1 MDEPSAFLL
10 DIDGVLVTA
19 WEPIPGA
26 VGAVTALR
34 RAGHGLRF
42 LTNTTSRTAAE
53 IASALGDAG
62 IDVHDGELLT
72 AAVATG
78 EHLRLHHPGARCLV
92 LNDGPIDDLGPL
104 DLAAP
109 DDERADVV
117 VVGSGG
123 DAITWHSLNVA
134 LRCLL
139 DGAAL
144 VAMHGSPLWRT
155 AEGMCLDG
163 AAFVT
168 MLEAVTSS
176 RATVVGKPAPAMF
189 AAALASLGVDASH
202 ATMVGDDVR
211 SDVLAAQSLGI
222 RGVLVRTGKFREE
235 ALEGLE
241 GRPDLIVDSIADL
254 ERPDVRVR

>member
-1 MDEPSAFLL
+1 VSERAFLV
-10 DIDGVLVTA
+10 DIDGVLVVS

-26 VGAVTALR
+26 AETVTALR
-34 RAGHGLRF
+34 GAGHGLRF

-53 IASALGDAG
+53 ITGLLGDAG
-62 IDVHDGELLT
+62 IEVRDGELLT

-78 EHLRLHHPGARCLV
+78 EHLRAHHPGARCLV
-92 LNDGPIDDLGPL
+92 LNDGPLDDLGPIE
-104 DLAAP
+104 LAAL
-109 DDERADVV
+109 DDETADVV

-123 DAITWHSLNVA
+123 DAITWQSLNVA

-144 VAMHGSPLWRT
+144 VAMHGSPLWR
-155 AEGMCLDG
+155 AADGMSLDG

-168 MLEAVTSS
+168 MLESVTSI

-189 AAALASLGVDASH
+189 EAALASLAVDPSN

-222 RGVLVRTGKFREE
+222 HGVLVRTGKFREE
-235 ALEGLE
+235 VLEGLDE
-241 GRPDLIVDSIADL
+241 LPDEIVDSIADL
-254 ERPDVRVR
+254 IPDVRVR